1 MSKTNDQIIALSGL
15 FQATYAVHDIAKS
28 GHCDNQDLETAINS
42 LFVTTPENCIDVYGN
57 LSKLEHGMQALHQ
70 ILDNQ
75 HAQRQVEPVRYAMA
89 LMHLERQL
97 SKNSTMLNTISE
109 RLKHASTQINH
120 FGILHENVIEGLASI
135 YTDTISSFKLRI
147 QVAGKPEHLQ
157 VPLNAAKIR
166 TLLLAG
172 IRSAMLWRQ
181 VGGHRWHFIF
191 KRQGL
196 LKACRSIASN

>member
-1 MSKTNDQIIALSGL
+1 MSQTQEQIIALSGL

-28 GHCDNQDLETAINS
+28 GRCDDRDLETAINS
-42 LFVTTPENCIDVYGN
+42 LFITSPKN
-57 LSKLEHGMQALHQ
+57 SLEVFGDLPRLKHGLDSLMQ

-75 HAQRQVEPVRYAMA
+75 QSQRQVEPVRYAMA

-97 SKNSTMLNTISE
+97 SKNSDMLNTISE
-109 RLKHASTQINH
+109 RLKHASTQVNH
-120 FGILHENVIEGLASI
+120 FGTMHENVTEGLASI
-135 YTDTISSFKLRI
+135 YTDTISTFKLRI

-196 LKACRSIASN
+196 KKACRTLISA